1 MRVGQ
6 DTRLDYRWIDLR
18 TPANQAIM
26 RISSGV
32 CTLFREFLL
41 QYVVFL
47 GPCACAVNSFTL
59 IVP

>member
-32 CTLFREFLL
+32 CSGR
-41 QYVVFL
+41 
-47 GPCACAVNSFTL
+47 
-59 IVP
+59 VPVPSIQSR